1 MSMRAGEGDGGFA
14 MSRHRADG
22 GGAAGRALGA
32 LPPDLARL
40 EAYWQALR
48 HGDSLPCRSDV
59 LPAGLGD
66 CLPSAFVLERLAPGV
81 ARLRL
86 AGSALTELMGME
98 VRGMP
103 LSVFFTPEARPAAAD
118 AIEAVFDGPMILDI
132 GLDAE
137 RGITRPALRARMLVL
152 PLRDETGAVTRA
164 LGALQADGGIGRAP
178 RRFRIEGHVAHRLPR
193 APGAPAA
200 SEKLGLAEPHAP
212 FVPAP
217 SGRTEGPDDRRPA
230 LRLVGGTEYEPGAAK
245 F

>member
-1 MSMRAGEGDGGFA
+1 MSMGAGGGDGGFA

-22 GGAAGRALGA
+22 GGASGRALGA

-81 ARLRL
+81 ARVRL
-86 AGSALTELMGME
+86 AGSALTDLMGME

-103 LSVFFTPEARPAAAD
+103 LGVFFTPEARPAAAD
-118 AIEAVFDGPMILDI
+118 AVEAVFEGPMILDI

-152 PLRDETGAVTRA
+152 PLRDETGGITRA
-164 LGALQADGGIGRAP
+164 LGALHAEGGIGRAP

-193 APGAPAA
+193 AQPATGHG
-200 SEKLGLAEPHAP
+200 EMMGLAEPHAT
-212 FVPAP
+212 FAPAP
-217 SGRTEGPDDRRPA
+217 VSRASREDGSRPP
-230 LRLVGGTEYEPGAAK
+230 LRLVGGTEYEPGAS
-245 F
+245 